1 MKNQNIKEIIIKF
14 CDMMLEKQK
23 EVQFVKVRIGMK
35 DKSEVKFKK
44 FREK

>member
-1 MKNQNIKEIIIKF
+1 MKHQNIKEIIVKF
-14 CDMMLEKQK
+14 CEMMLENEK

-35 DKSEVKFKK
+35 DKAEVKFKK

>member
-1 MKNQNIKEIIIKF
+1 MKHQNIKEIIIKF
-14 CDMMLEKQK
+14 CEMMLEKEK
-23 EVQFVKVRIGMK
+23 GVQFVKVRIGMN